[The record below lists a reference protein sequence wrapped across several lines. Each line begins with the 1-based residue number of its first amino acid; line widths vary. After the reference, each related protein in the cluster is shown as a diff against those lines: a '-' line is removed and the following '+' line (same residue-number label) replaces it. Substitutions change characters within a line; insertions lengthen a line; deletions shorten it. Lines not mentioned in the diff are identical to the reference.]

1 MIDIPEE
8 RILKEI
14 TDILMNDLP
23 KVLLELEEQSEDS
36 IRLPPFRY
44 VGLEENLPP
53 GTGLPYAFVE
63 IEEGEYT
70 EKDRIVKNVRYR
82 VRVII
87 TIRDNF
93 NLWYYCYAINFLI
106 TKIHKTYQIDMKYSE
121 KTISIDYRLENK
133 EFCINLNKE

>member
-63 IEEGEYT
+63 IEDKSCSL
-70 EKDRIVKNVRYR
+70 KDRIIRNWESK
-82 VRVII
+82 VRVK
-87 TIRDNF
+87 
-93 NLWYYCYAINFLI
+93 L
-106 TKIHKTYQIDMKYSE
+106 M
-121 KTISIDYRLENK
+121 LENMRYY
-133 EFCINLNKE
+133 FIYSHCVNVILNEGFDSWRVKDYHRSMKSQSVVFSLII

>member
-23 KVLLELEEQSEDS
+23 KVLLELEEQSEES

-53 GTGLPYAFVE
+53 GTGLPHAFVA

-70 EKDRIVKNVRYR
+70 EKDRIVRKTQYIVSIHMLLLKNTDIWGYSYALRHILMVKQGVNQRYKEKCYQKGLFR
-82 VRVII
+82 YII
-87 TIRDNF
+87 T
-93 NLWYYCYAINFLI
+93 
-106 TKIHKTYQIDMKYSE
+106 Q
-121 KTISIDYRLENK
+121 
-133 EFCINLNKE
+133 

>member
-14 TDILMNDLP
+14 TEILMNDLP

-44 VGLEENLPP
+44 VGLEENLSA
-53 GTGLPYAFVE
+53 GTPLPYALME

-70 EKDRIVKNVRYR
+70 EKDRIVRKTQYIVSIHMLLLKNTDIWGYSYALRHILMVKQGVNQRYKEKCYQKGLFR
-82 VRVII
+82 YII
-87 TIRDNF
+87 T
-93 NLWYYCYAINFLI
+93 
-106 TKIHKTYQIDMKYSE
+106 Q
-121 KTISIDYRLENK
+121 
-133 EFCINLNKE
+133 

>member
-14 TDILMNDLP
+14 TDILMNELP

-82 VRVII
+82 VRITVKLGDQWLCWWYLGAMKRVYLCVHGKKWQVSSIMKELGYNFSVFVEENSII
-87 TIRDNF
+87 
-93 NLWYYCYAINFLI
+93 
-106 TKIHKTYQIDMKYSE
+106 
-121 KTISIDYRLENK
+121 
-133 EFCINLNKE
+133 

>member
-53 GTGLPYAFVE
+53 GTGLPYGFVE
-63 IEEGEYT
+63 IEEGAYT
-70 EKDRIVKNVRYR
+70 EKDRIVKNRKYSV
-82 VRVII
+82 
-87 TIRDNF
+87 
-93 NLWYYCYAINFLI
+93 LI
-106 TKIHKTYQIDMKYSE
+106 TPRLMDHSEVWKYLHCLERVLPVRDASGSRMRALVKKTDHSL
-121 KTISIDYRLENK
+121 SL
-133 EFCINLNKE
+133 CIFQ

>member
-14 TDILMNDLP
+14 TDVLMNDLP

-53 GTGLPYAFVE
+53 GTSLPYSFVE
-63 IEEGEYT
+63 IEEGAYT
-70 EKDRIVKNVRYR
+70 EKDRIVKNRKYSV
-82 VRVII
+82 
-87 TIRDNF
+87 
-93 NLWYYCYAINFLI
+93 LI
-106 TKIHKTYQIDMKYSE
+106 TPRLTDHSEVWKYLHC
-121 KTISIDYRLENK
+121 LERVLSVRDASGFRMRALVKKNDHSLSL
-133 EFCINLNKE
+133 CIVL

>member
-70 EKDRIVKNVRYR
+70 EKDRIVKNLRYR
-82 VRVII
+82 VR
-87 TIRDNF
+87 IRVKTNHVTS
-93 NLWYYCYAINFLI
+93 NWYYFHGIEQAII
-106 TKIHKTYQIDMKYSE
+106 RQTVYQRMKILDK
-121 KTISIDYRLENK
+121 NK
-133 EFCINLNKE
+133 ESLTLAITLLQ

>member
-70 EKDRIVKNVRYR
+70 EKDRIVKNRVYR
-82 VRVII
+82 VMI
-87 TIRDNF
+87 TIKTANDEYFWQYLFGIER
-93 NLWYYCYAINFLI
+93 AIAGAQTTLRMTI
-106 TKIHKTYQIDMKYSE
+106 IE
-121 KTISIDYRLENK
+121 KKRSGTMELRIL
-133 EFCINLNKE
+133 LQ

>member
-53 GTGLPYAFVE
+53 GTSLPYAFVE
-63 IEEGEYT
+63 IEEGEYS
-70 EKDRIVKNVRYR
+70 EKDRIVKNRIYR
-82 VRVII
+82 LVITIKTANNEFLWQYLFGIERVISGAQTTLKMKI
-87 TIRDNF
+87 MEKKRSGTIQLRI
-93 NLWYYCYAINFLI
+93 LL
-106 TKIHKTYQIDMKYSE
+106 Q
-121 KTISIDYRLENK
+121 
-133 EFCINLNKE
+133 

>member
-14 TDILMNDLP
+14 TDILINDLP

-53 GTGLPYAFVE
+53 GTPLPYALVE

-70 EKDRIVKNVRYR
+70 EKDRIVKSIIYMLKISINYANISLCWRYLAGIR
-82 VRVII
+82 IVCQTANSI
-87 TIRDNF
+87 THH
-93 NLWYYCYAINFLI
+93 YHV
-106 TKIHKTYQIDMKYSE
+106 KKME
-121 KTISIDYRLENK
+121 KTIVLKLHIIK
-133 EFCINLNKE
+133 

>member
-53 GTGLPYAFVE
+53 GTSLPYAFVR
-63 IEEGEYT
+63 IEDGIYT
-70 EKDRIVKNVRYR
+70 TKDRILQKLIFNVTIEVLLNNKGLFYKYYHASHTCIQ
-82 VRVII
+82 VNIEDWMI
-87 TIRDNF
+87 TLFRKDYNRHS
-93 NLWYYCYAINFLI
+93 L
-106 TKIHKTYQIDMKYSE
+106 E
-121 KTISIDYRLENK
+121 ISLSI
-133 EFCINLNKE
+133 

>member
-44 VGLEENLPP
+44 VGLEENLSP

-63 IEEGEYT
+63 IEEVNCSL
-70 EKDRIVKNVRYR
+70 KDRIIRNRENKIRVKLLLVSKQY
-82 VRVII
+82 
-87 TIRDNF
+87 
-93 NLWYYCYAINFLI
+93 FL
-106 TKIHKTYQIDMKYSE
+106 KYSHCVN
-121 KTISIDYRLENK
+121 KTLK
-133 EFCINLNKE
+133 ECFDSWKIMNYHMSKSNQSADFVLKK

>member
-14 TDILMNDLP
+14 TDILMNNLP

-70 EKDRIVKNVRYR
+70 EKDRIVKNIRYR
-82 VRVII
+82 VRLLLKLTEKRLGWWYLAGMKACCTGCTINESGKDSVIMYV
-87 TIRDNF
+87 N
-93 NLWYYCYAINFLI
+93 
-106 TKIHKTYQIDMKYSE
+106 KK
-121 KTISIDYRLENK
+121 RL
-133 EFCINLNKE
+133 

>member
-14 TDILMNDLP
+14 TDILMNNLP

-82 VRVII
+82 VRI
-87 TIRDNF
+87 TVKMDISEFFWFYLNG
-93 NLWYYCYAINFLI
+93 I
-106 TKIHKTYQIDMKYSE
+106 E
-121 KTISIDYRLENK
+121 KTL
-133 EFCINLNKE
+133 INGRVSQKIRIEKKGNNSLLLNALLQ

>member
-23 KVLLELEEQSEDS
+23 KVLLEYEEQSEDS

-70 EKDRIVKNVRYR
+70 EKDRIIKRENYR
-82 VRVII
+82 ISI
-87 TIRDNF
+87 KIHIRDYTSGIF
-93 NLWYYCYAINFLI
+93 YYHAINIGF
-106 TKIHKTYQIDMKYSE
+106 TSKIVGFKVRART
-121 KTISIDYRLENK
+121 NK
-133 EFCINLNKE
+133 LKDGIFSFIIIK

>member
-23 KVLLELEEQSEDS
+23 KVLLELEEQSDDS
-36 IRLPPFRY
+36 IRLPSFRY

-63 IEEGEYT
+63 VEEGTYC
-70 EKDRIVKNVRYR
+70 EKDRIVKNRIYR
-82 VRVII
+82 VMITIKTASEEFLWQYLFGIERVIAGVQTTLRMKI
-87 TIRDNF
+87 VEKKRNGTIHLRIV
-93 NLWYYCYAINFLI
+93 L
-106 TKIHKTYQIDMKYSE
+106 Q
-121 KTISIDYRLENK
+121 
-133 EFCINLNKE
+133 

>member
-36 IRLPPFRY
+36 DRLPPFRY

-70 EKDRIVKNVRYR
+70 EKNRIVKNRIYTV
-82 VRVII
+82 
-87 TIRDNF
+87 
-93 NLWYYCYAINFLI
+93 
-106 TKIHKTYQIDMKYSE
+106 
-121 KTISIDYRLENK
+121 
-133 EFCINLNKE
+133 NLNLKIAEKVHIWKYINTIIEVLIISRDMNKRLRIKRATGAGCMIAEIVANNI

>member
-82 VRVII
+82 VKITEKIGEPQLCWWYLGGVKACLERFKVVKSDKETVII
-87 TIRDNF
+87 LVSKN
-93 NLWYYCYAINFLI
+93 
-106 TKIHKTYQIDMKYSE
+106 
-121 KTISIDYRLENK
+121 
-133 EFCINLNKE
+133 

>member
-82 VRVII
+82 VRI
-87 TIRDNF
+87 TVKIGDQQ
-93 NLWYYCYAINFLI
+93 LCWWYLSGVKACLERFKV
-106 TKIHKTYQIDMKYSE
+106 TKS
-121 KTISIDYRLENK
+121 NK
-133 EFCINLNKE
+133 ESVILLVSGK

>member
-70 EKDRIVKNVRYR
+70 VKDRIIKSRNYKLNMKVHLMELAGFWRYLFGLNFALRKNISWRNK
-82 VRVII
+82 RVIKKQNVLEI
-87 TIRDNF
+87 ILTV
-93 NLWYYCYAINFLI
+93 
-106 TKIHKTYQIDMKYSE
+106 
-121 KTISIDYRLENK
+121 ISY
-133 EFCINLNKE
+133 

>member
-8 RILKEI
+8 RILNEI
-14 TDILMNDLP
+14 THILMNDLT
-23 KVLLELEEQSEDS
+23 KVLLELEEQSVDS

-53 GTGLPYAFVE
+53 GTGMPYAFVE

-82 VRVII
+82 VRIRVKSNHGNPNWNYLHGMEQTLILKTVYQRMKILEKDKESLTLAI
-87 TIRDNF
+87 T
-93 NLWYYCYAINFLI
+93 LL
-106 TKIHKTYQIDMKYSE
+106 Q
-121 KTISIDYRLENK
+121 
-133 EFCINLNKE
+133 

>member
-14 TDILMNDLP
+14 TDLLMNELP

-44 VGLEENLPP
+44 VGVEEDLPV
-53 GTGLPYAFVE
+53 GMGLPHAFVE

-70 EKDRIVKNVRYR
+70 EKDRIVKNVIYR
-82 VRVII
+82 VRI
-87 TIRDNF
+87 TVKLAEKRLIWWYFQGIRISLLVFSNIVWSCIADIGHIM
-93 NLWYYCYAINFLI
+93 L
-106 TKIHKTYQIDMKYSE
+106 
-121 KTISIDYRLENK
+121 TIVK
-133 EFCINLNKE
+133 

>member
-53 GTGLPYAFVE
+53 GTGVPYVFVE
-63 IEEGEYT
+63 IKEGEYT

-82 VRVII
+82 VRIKVKAGEKRLGWWYLAGVKTCCGGFEINESGRESVI
-87 TIRDNF
+87 
-93 NLWYYCYAINFLI
+93 LHIN
-106 TKIHKTYQIDMKYSE
+106 KV
-121 KTISIDYRLENK
+121 
-133 EFCINLNKE
+133 

>member
-70 EKDRIVKNVRYR
+70 EKDRVINSVIYLVKIIQKVQNSHFRWHYLGAIKVVISKHALKYCQIEVKN
-82 VRVII
+82 
-87 TIRDNF
+87 T
-93 NLWYYCYAINFLI
+93 
-106 TKIHKTYQIDMKYSE
+106 TKTGM
-121 KTISIDYRLENK
+121 ISIQV
-133 EFCINLNKE
+133 ITS

>member
-14 TDILMNDLP
+14 TEILMNELP

-53 GTGLPYAFVE
+53 GTSLPYAFVE
-63 IEEGEYT
+63 IEEAEYT

-82 VRVII
+82 VRIKVKV
-87 TIRDNF
+87 TEKR
-93 NLWYYCYAINFLI
+93 LGWWYLAGVKGFFDKKINDFGR
-106 TKIHKTYQIDMKYSE
+106 TQVE
-121 KTISIDYRLENK
+121 KWGEKVNIEVSTE
-133 EFCINLNKE
+133 

>member
-82 VRVII
+82 VRI
-87 TIRDNF
+87 TVKMGDQQ
-93 NLWYYCYAINFLI
+93 LCWWYLGGVKICLERFKV
-106 TKIHKTYQIDMKYSE
+106 TKS
-121 KTISIDYRLENK
+121 NK
-133 EFCINLNKE
+133 ESMVVLVSGK

>member
-70 EKDRIVKNVRYR
+70 EKDRIVKNVRFR
-82 VRVII
+82 VNIREKVADKRCMFWYCRGVLRVFEKKNITSGRISVKKWDNEGKITVRII
-87 TIRDNF
+87 P
-93 NLWYYCYAINFLI
+93 A
-106 TKIHKTYQIDMKYSE
+106 E
-121 KTISIDYRLENK
+121 
-133 EFCINLNKE
+133 

>member
-44 VGLEENLPP
+44 VGLEGNLPP
-53 GTGLPYAFVE
+53 GTPLPYAFVE
-63 IEEGEYT
+63 IEEAEYT

-82 VRVII
+82 VRISVKVHHGKSV
-87 TIRDNF
+87 
-93 NLWYYCYAINFLI
+93 WYYLHAIQRSLQQNEETGRVRI
-106 TKIHKTYQIDMKYSE
+106 TDKNSAGILSF
-121 KTISIDYRLENK
+121 TIL
-133 EFCINLNKE
+133 LQ